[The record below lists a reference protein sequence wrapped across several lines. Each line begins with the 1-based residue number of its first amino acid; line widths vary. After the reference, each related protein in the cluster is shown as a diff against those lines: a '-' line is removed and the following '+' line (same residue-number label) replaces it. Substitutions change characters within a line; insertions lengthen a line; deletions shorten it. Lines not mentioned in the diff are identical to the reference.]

1 MWMVVRW
8 PMPLPGARLGECRAA
23 MSYSHFFYIDSND
36 GLESACQALSGHG
49 QVALDT
55 EFMRVDTFYAQVG
68 LVQISDGQQTYLI
81 DPLATD
87 QWQPLI
93 DLLTNTEVTKVLH
106 ACSEDLELLH
116 HWLGVVPTPLVDTQ
130 VAAAYVGH
138 GLSMGLQNMVATLLN
153 IELEKGET
161 RSDWL
166 QRPLTDSQCH
176 YAALD
181 VALLLQCYDKL
192 AMALAEQNKQ
202 AWFVEDMR
210 QLQQPKADMLPQEA
224 YQNVKNAWRFSGADL
239 YRLQCLAKWREQQ
252 ARSLNKPRNFIVK
265 DPSLIDMVQRKPQQM
280 QTLSQ
285 IQDMRPSSL
294 RRYGKAL
301 LQQLQLAEEAI
312 SGADVS
318 LPATLPQPL
327 SKSEQKRYK
336 RLQQCLTAVAEQHDV
351 LPQLLGRKKE
361 LLALFER
368 YRQQQ
373 PWQLPEAWQGWRSE
387 LIEQP
392 MQQVFNQLGEAK

>member
-1 MWMVVRW
+1 
-8 PMPLPGARLGECRAA
+8 
-23 MSYSHFFYIDSND
+23 MSYSHYFYIDSNAA
-36 GLESACQALSGHG
+36 LAKACQALSAVSK
-49 QVALDT
+49 VALDT

-68 LVQISDGQQTYLI
+68 LVQISDGEKTYLI
-81 DPLATD
+81 DPLAID
-87 QWQPLI
+87 KWQPLK
-93 DLLTNTEVTKVLH
+93 DLLTNADVTKVLH
-106 ACSEDLELLH
+106 ACSEDLELIN
-116 HWLGVVPTPLVDTQ
+116 HWLGVAPTPMADTQ

-138 GLSMGLQNMVATLLN
+138 GLSMGLQNMVMTLLD

-192 AMALAEQNKQ
+192 IVTLEEQNKL
-202 AWFVEDMR
+202 AWFVEDMHK
-210 QLQQPKADMLPQEA
+210 LTQPKVELQPEDA
-224 YQNVKNAWRFSGADL
+224 YQNVKNAWRLGGEDL
-239 YRLQCLAKWREQQ
+239 YRLQCLAKWREEQ
-252 ARSLNKPRNFIVK
+252 ARGLNKPRNFIVK
-265 DPSLIDMVQRKPQQM
+265 DPSLMDMIQRKPKQM
-280 QTLSQ
+280 QALSQ
-285 IQDMRPSSL
+285 IQDLRPSSL
-294 RRYGKAL
+294 RRYGKAM
-301 LQQLQLAEEAI
+301 LQQLRLADETIGQGDIVLPEAL
-312 SGADVS
+312 V
-318 LPATLPQPL
+318 QPL

-336 RLQQCLTAVAEQHDV
+336 RLQQCVTAVAEEHDV

-373 PWQLPEAWQGWRSE
+373 AWQLPEVWQGWRAE

-392 MQQVFNQLGEAK
+392 MKAAFNQLGEAK